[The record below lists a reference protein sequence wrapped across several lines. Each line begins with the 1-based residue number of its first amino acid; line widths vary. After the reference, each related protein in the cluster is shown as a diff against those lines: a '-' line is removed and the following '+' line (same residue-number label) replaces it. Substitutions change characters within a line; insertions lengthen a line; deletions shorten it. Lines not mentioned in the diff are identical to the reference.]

1 MRRAA
6 AEAHAEA
13 DVEAAEGGAVQD
25 DGLDSPATATAMVR
39 EEQRMQVDGEEEEEA
54 AAEIAETEQEQ
65 AQPQPEEPEALQE
78 EDKNAD
84 ANAVGEEI
92 SAASPPRAVVAAPI
106 GDDEELDELEST
118 PAATPDRSP
127 SRNGVIK
134 AAQNPSIRRTRASD
148 SFANANGDLET
159 PETSEDDEAEVQL
172 SLQAHAAP
180 ASPGR
185 RETPMRPR
193 LRFVEPEEAQLPPSA
208 QKPAARTTTVVQEE
222 QEEAQLEQAANTRLP
237 SSSPEPDLPTIGGSR
252 KHRAG
257 DSDSSE
263 DSSSSSSDSD
273 EDDDDDSSSG
283 EDSPGGFLTGAAR
296 RLQAAT
302 GGRQSLGMV
311 ARDAFGK
318 TRRPSLARK
327 KPSALSASGSYNPSP
342 LKNSA
347 VTPAAAASSSSPV
360 KGGPETADEVDE
372 IDQLLSQTQQ
382 SQRAAR
388 RTSGVNWAQLEQ
400 EEEERQKRKGKGRA
414 SESVVSSEDENDQFE
429 EAREQLDDVSV
440 AQVVP
445 ADNDVDMALADEN
458 AVEQE
463 QSTINGATAQA
474 GEPVTGT
481 SVSAAPRTTVDGD
494 SAPITTALRESEDE
508 EPVGDAPASQ
518 PEAVTGLAALEPVLP
533 TQEAS
538 QFPNGARLYPDLST
552 IGNLASSSQPSS
564 PPIEVDPSRVITD
577 DEQTQE
583 LVTTPR
589 AVEETLPA
597 ESQFVPLHKDK
608 PLFLETQTQFETAQD
623 LQDDVEP
630 DTQLDS
636 AQVDED
642 VDDDVE
648 MQVTEAIVQEGPKE
662 TIQAPL
668 TPDASAPPSPTV
680 NAPAIVEPASSRQD
694 NEDPAEADAAGPA
707 LSTPQAKS
715 PAARQQKTQLLAPPT
730 TSGTST
736 PARMTR
742 AASARMASRSPS
754 AEPPSAHQNG
764 DNNGFSASQPVST
777 TTTTAAGTPIS
788 ALARRKQAAAVAM
801 AGAPLPTPSLAN
813 GLTPPAPGPSLSL
826 PTARSRASGLP
837 SLSQL
842 DTVKRVTR
850 RSARVSSASGAAGAG
865 GAGAQRATSSQPA
878 AAASFLARESDD
890 DQDSS
895 DDDEDA
901 DVGNNKTNGRL
912 SMSQPVGRTR
922 PRRGRES
929 DLWK

>member
-13 DVEAAEGGAVQD
+13 HAEAKAEDGAGTVQGG
-25 DGLDSPATATAMVR
+25 SESH
-39 EEQRMQVDGEEEEEA
+39 EEQRMQVDGEQEEEEA
-54 AAEIAETEQEQ
+54 AAPGTAEAE
-65 AQPQPEEPEALQE
+65 QPQPEEPEAVQE
-78 EDKNAD
+78 EEDEAM
-84 ANAVGEEI
+84 AEETVAAAAAVPPSKTVV
-92 SAASPPRAVVAAPI
+92 SAAI
-106 GDDEELDELEST
+106 ENDDDDEELDQLEST
-118 PAATPDRSP
+118 PAATPDRAT
-127 SRNGVIK
+127 SRNGNGYGAVK

-148 SFANANGDLET
+148 SFVNAHGDLET

-193 LRFVEPEEAQLPPSA
+193 LRSVEPEEEAPLPPSA
-208 QKPAARTTTVVQEE
+208 QKPAAHTTTTTTEAAQEE

-252 KHRAG
+252 KRRAG
-257 DSDSSE
+257 DSDSSD

-273 EDDDDDSSSG
+273 DDDDDDSSSG
-283 EDSPGGFLTGAAR
+283 DDGPGGFLTGAAR

-327 KPSALSASGSYNPSP
+327 KPSALSASGNYNPSP

-347 VTPAAAASSSSPV
+347 VTPAAAAAASSSSPV
-360 KGGPETADEVDE
+360 KGEPETSTDDVDE

-414 SESVVSSEDENDQFE
+414 SESVVSSEEDENDRFE
-429 EAREQLDDVSV
+429 EAQEQLDDVPL
-440 AQVVP
+440 AAQQVVP
-445 ADNDVDMALADEN
+445 ADDDVDMALADEN

-463 QSTINGATAQA
+463 QSTVNGASAQA

-494 SAPITTALRESEDE
+494 SAPITTALRESDDE
-508 EPVGDAPASQ
+508 VEPVGVPSASQ

-552 IGNLASSSQPSS
+552 IGNLASSSQPGS

-583 LVTTPR
+583 VETTPR
-589 AVEETLPA
+589 AAAEETLPA
-597 ESQFVPLHKDK
+597 ESQFVPLQKDK
-608 PLFLETQTQFETAQD
+608 PLFLETQTQHETAQD
-623 LQDDVEP
+623 DVDEP
-630 DTQLDS
+630 DTQLDN

-642 VDDDVE
+642 DDEDVE
-648 MQVTEAIVQEGPKE
+648 MQVTEAIVEDDPKE
-662 TIQAPL
+662 SIQV
-668 TPDASAPPSPTV
+668 SA
-680 NAPAIVEPASSRQD
+680 
-694 NEDPAEADAAGPA
+694 
-707 LSTPQAKS
+707 
-715 PAARQQKTQLLAPPT
+715 
-730 TSGTST
+730 
-736 PARMTR
+736 
-742 AASARMASRSPS
+742 
-754 AEPPSAHQNG
+754 
-764 DNNGFSASQPVST
+764 FSALQPRET
-777 TTTTAAGTPIS
+777 
-788 ALARRKQAAAVAM
+788 
-801 AGAPLPTPSLAN
+801 
-813 GLTPPAPGPSLSL
+813 LT
-826 PTARSRASGLP
+826 
-837 SLSQL
+837 
-842 DTVKRVTR
+842 
-850 RSARVSSASGAAGAG
+850 
-865 GAGAQRATSSQPA
+865 
-878 AAASFLARESDD
+878 
-890 DQDSS
+890 
-895 DDDEDA
+895 
-901 DVGNNKTNGRL
+901 
-912 SMSQPVGRTR
+912 
-922 PRRGRES
+922 
-929 DLWK
+929 